1 MKKLSVFLLIFSI
14 ILSSVSPA
22 YSWPWS
28 KSPKPV
34 PPKTAAIQGR
44 VTDSLTN
51 QAISGAAVQA
61 GSYRAN
67 TNANGRYVIKNINV
81 WFWGRIYRVTASAK
95 GYYSVSRWIYARA
108 GRTYTLNFGLRP
120 KKPLILVN
128 ITSPEDSSYIR
139 GTSLDVSVSWQG
151 RAG

>member
-1 MKKLSVFLLIFSI
+1 MKKLSIFLLIFSM
-14 ILSSVSPA
+14 ILTSITPA

-28 KSPKPV
+28 KNPKPLS
-34 PPKTAAIQGR
+34 PKTATIQGR
-44 VTDSLTN
+44 ITDSVTN
-51 QAISGAAVQA
+51 QAISGTAVQA
-61 GSYRAN
+61 GSYRAT
-67 TNANGRYVIKNINV
+67 TNASGNYVIRSIKV
-81 WFWGRIYRVTASAK
+81 WFWGRIYRVKAEAN
-95 GYYSVSRWIYARA
+95 GYYSSSRWIYVRR